1 MRLGTAAGP
10 RDVGLSIGTSAGV
23 CLWLCNSYIC
33 NPAIIVALQLHVCVA
48 IVYVEPPLECGCDF

>member
-23 CLWLCNSYIC
+23 YLWLCNSC
-33 NPAIIVALQLHVCVA
+33 NQQ
-48 IVYVEPPLECGCDF
+48 